1 MSTPRPLQPEDH
13 ESKCPC
19 YECEDWAIA
28 LLDWEQAEVRAGRD
42 PWAEFKL

>member
-1 MSTPRPLQPEDH
+1 MSALRPLQPEDH

-19 YECEDWAIA
+19 YQCENWAIA
-28 LLDWEQAEVRAGRD
+28 LLDWEDAEVRAGRD